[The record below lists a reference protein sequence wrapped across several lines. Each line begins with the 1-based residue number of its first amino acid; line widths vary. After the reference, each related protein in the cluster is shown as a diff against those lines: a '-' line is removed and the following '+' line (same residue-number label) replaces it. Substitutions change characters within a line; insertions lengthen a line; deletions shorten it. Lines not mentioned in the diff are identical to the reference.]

1 MGLSKPVSDQLS
13 LDFDASAGAPNGGDG
28 GDNEEVRFSGYGR
41 GDGGNGPG
49 NGGAGPAA
57 SSPDGDD
64 LGPAFDGASVLVRE
78 LAEVARDRATARKVV
93 VARTRGEGKELL
105 RQVALRGQSWA
116 GIEVTTVQPL
126 ALQVAMSSILRQE
139 ARVADAFDEQAIA
152 ERALDEAVAGGGG
165 RFGRFVNKVGFRDA
179 VRRTVVALREGGVR
193 AAKLTPS
200 VVRDREKQA
209 LIAEVL
215 GRYEALLREARLVD
229 SAGVLEMALAA
240 LEEEGRR
247 ESGARPAGGA
257 PDSERDG
264 LRPSGLADQAVYLLP
279 GLSDRGLSGRFVRTL
294 ERRGAV
300 LLKTDAVEGL
310 PPPRHLLWDVQPAEA
325 SGSWL
330 HAVGRQAVADV
341 QPRLD
346 EPATTRPSDPR
357 PSSGPRP
364 VSDSPPSSG
373 PQSTNDP
380 QPNGPGGQPFK
391 RINLFAAASVYD
403 ELRGVLR
410 RALDRGARWDQV
422 EIVTPDP
429 VAYGSALH
437 ALAGPM
443 GIPVNFGVGLPVERT
458 RPGRVASAYF
468 RWIENRFQE
477 PVFRALIEAEDVK
490 APDPWGWIPG
500 PRLARSLRRLRIGWE
515 RPRYLRAVERA
526 LESLPDASQYRN
538 EDDEQFERRK
548 KRTEEDLRALKALLD
563 PVLAA
568 TPAAKVGSPVA
579 ELVAPTTEVGSPGA
593 ELVAPSTE
601 VGSPGAAVGSPGTEV
616 GSPSGEVASPGS
628 TTGVSPAAVATGVK
642 SILALVAPGTPTDD
656 TARDR
661 LVGILDRIEATQTR
675 LTDFTS
681 ACNVVKGFL
690 QVRVPAPKPD
700 DEDEAYK
707 APWGAAPGHLHLS
720 DFEHGGATGRPFTFV
735 VGMDSGRFPRSSLE
749 DPLLLDEERGRLG
762 KGVLPL
768 AKERSAEA
776 RFLFAGLFAR
786 LRGEVALSYCRWDPA
801 EARELHPAPELLQAH
816 RLRNGDGSLVFD
828 DMERAMGRAESR
840 LPRPTVQGDV
850 DASDV
855 WLRALASEDHPLRNG
870 LEAVG
875 RSHPGLARG
884 MEVDKALEHAEASVH
899 VGILGAGTVA
909 GTDAT
914 RPSYADPFARTYS
927 ASALQDLGTCPR
939 RFLLRHIIRA
949 KPPDDPEFD
958 PGRWLDARER
968 GGLLHAVYEVALSQ
982 ARIEKLDLDDD
993 RFLSLALDLVDEQGR
1008 TAERDIPSPSAE
1020 VRKWELEALRN
1031 DVRSFVDMIRQDPP
1045 RWLALEYRFG
1055 FDDEVVKVSTADGP
1069 ICVRGAIDRLD
1080 EQPDGLRVVDYKTG
1094 STFTHRGESRVYDG
1108 GRRLQ
1113 HVLYCQ
1119 VASQRMGQPA
1129 DRMEFHFPTRRG
1141 ENTIKVYMQDDL
1153 RHGGDLIA
1161 VLLKGMSNGW
1171 FPATDDSND
1180 CRFCDYQAVCDV
1192 REGRKHLSS
1201 RYADWTK
1208 QNKAEVEELS
1218 ALQRAR
1224 QAHKNAVWETPFNA

>member
-1 MGLSKPVSDQLS
+1 MNDQLS
-13 LDFDASAGAPNGGDG
+13 LDFDASAGAPNGGEGAAD
-28 GDNEEVRFSGYGR
+28 EEVRFRGDGR

-49 NGGAGPAA
+49 NGGAGPVAG
-57 SSPDGDD
+57 SPDGDG
-64 LGPAFDGASVLVRE
+64 LGPAFGGASVLVRE

-126 ALQVAMSSILRQE
+126 ALQVAMPSILRQE
-139 ARVADAFDEQAIA
+139 ARVADSFDEQAIA

-193 AAKLTPS
+193 AGKVTPS
-200 VVRDREKQA
+200 VVRDREKQV
-209 LIAEVL
+209 LVTEVL
-215 GRYEALLREARLVD
+215 GRYEALLREKQLVD
-229 SAGVLEMALAA
+229 SAGVLELALAA

-247 ESGARPAGGA
+247 ASGARPAGGT

-264 LRPSGLADQAVYLLP
+264 LRRSGLADQAVYLLP
-279 GLSDRGLSGRFVRTL
+279 GLSDRGLSGRFVRAL
-294 ERRGAV
+294 QRRGAV
-300 LLKTDAVEGL
+300 LLKTDAVQGL
-310 PPPRHLLWDVQPAEA
+310 PPPAHLLWDVKPPEA

-330 HAVGRQAVADV
+330 HAVGRQAVADA

-346 EPATTRPSDPR
+346 EPATPPRGDPR
-357 PSSGPRP
+357 PANRA
-364 VSDSPPSSG
+364 
-373 PQSTNDP
+373 
-380 QPNGPGGQPFK
+380 GGQRFE
-391 RINLFAAASVYD
+391 RIDLFAAASVYD

-410 RALDRGARWDQV
+410 RVLDRGARWDQV

-429 VAYGSALH
+429 VTYGSALH

-477 PVFRALIEAEDVK
+477 PVFRALVEAEDVK

-515 RPRYLRAVERA
+515 GPRYLEKLERA
-526 LESLPDASQYRN
+526 LANLPQASQGRK

-548 KRTEEDLRALKALLD
+548 KRTEEDLRALKGLLA

-568 TPAAKVGSPVA
+568 TPPAKVGSPGA
-579 ELVAPTTEVGSPGA
+579 ELASPSAEVGSPGA
-593 ELVAPSTE
+593 EL
-601 VGSPGAAVGSPGTEV
+601 
-616 GSPSGEVASPGS
+616 ASPGS

-642 SILALVAPGTPTDD
+642 SILAMVAPGTPTDD

-675 LTDFTS
+675 LTDFAS
-681 ACNVVKGFL
+681 ACNIVKGFL

-735 VGMDSGRFPRSSLE
+735 VGMDSARFPGSSLE
-749 DPLLLDEERGRLG
+749 DPLLLDDERWRLG

-768 AKERSAEA
+768 AKDRSAEA

-786 LRGEVALSYCRWDPA
+786 LRGEVVLSYCRWDPA
-801 EARELHPAPELLQAH
+801 EARELHPTPEMLQAH
-816 RLRNGDGSLVFD
+816 RLRNGNGSLVFD
-828 DMERAMGRAESR
+828 DMESAMGKAESR

-855 WLRALASEDHPLRNG
+855 WLRALASEDRPLRNG

-884 MEVDKALEHAEASVH
+884 MEVDRALGRAEASVH
-899 VGILGAGTVA
+899 VGILGTGTAA

-927 ASALQDLGTCPR
+927 ATALQDLGTCPR

-958 PGRWLDARER
+958 PGRWLDPRER
-968 GGLLHAVYEVALSQ
+968 GSLLHAVYESALSQ
-982 ARIEKLDLDDD
+982 ARIKNLDPDDED
-993 RFLSLALDLVDEQGR
+993 FMSLALDLVDEQGR

-1020 VRKWELEALRN
+1020 VRRWELEALRN
-1031 DVRSFVDMIRQDPP
+1031 DVRSFVDMIRSDPP

-1055 FDDEVVKVSTADGP
+1055 FDDEEVEASTADGP
-1069 ICVRGAIDRLD
+1069 IRVLGAIDRLD

-1094 STFTHRGESRVYDG
+1094 TTFKYRGESRAYDG

-1119 VASQRMGQPA
+1119 VASQRLGQPA

-1141 ENTIKVYMQDDL
+1141 ENTVKVYRQDDL

-1171 FPATDDSND
+1171 FPATDDADD
-1180 CRFCDYQAVCDV
+1180 CRFCDYQAMCDV
-1192 REGRKHLSS
+1192 REGRQGPWS

-1208 QNKAEVEELS
+1208 RNMADVGELS

-1224 QAHKNAVWETPFNA
+1224 RADKDAEWEDPFGA

>member
-1 MGLSKPVSDQLS
+1 MSDQLS
-13 LDFDASAGAPNGGDG
+13 LDFDASAGAVNGSKGAAD
-28 GDNEEVRFSGYGR
+28 EEVRFR
-41 GDGGNGPG
+41 GNG
-49 NGGAGPAA
+49 
-57 SSPDGDD
+57 
-64 LGPAFDGASVLVRE
+64 LGPSFDGASVLVRE
-78 LAEVARDRATARKVV
+78 LGEVARDRATTRKVV

-116 GIEVTTVQPL
+116 GIEVTTVQPM
-126 ALQVAMSSILRQE
+126 ALQVAMPLILRQG
-139 ARVADAFDEQAIA
+139 ARVADSFDEQAIA

-193 AAKLTPS
+193 AGEVTPS
-200 VVRDREKQA
+200 VVSDREKQA

-215 GRYEALLREARLVD
+215 GRYEVLLREKRLVD
-229 SAGVLEMALAA
+229 SAGVLELALAA

-247 ESGARPAGGA
+247 ESEAR
-257 PDSERDG
+257 
-264 LRPSGLADQAVYLLP
+264 LADRAVYLLP
-279 GLSDRGLSGRFVRTL
+279 GLSGRGLSGRFVRTL

-300 LLKTDAVEGL
+300 LLKTDAVERL
-310 PPPRHLLWDVQPAEA
+310 PPPKHLLWDVKPPEA

-346 EPATTRPSDPR
+346 EPAT
-357 PSSGPRP
+357 
-364 VSDSPPSSG
+364 SSG
-373 PQSTNDP
+373 PQSP
-380 QPNGPGGQPFK
+380 GAGGQRFE
-391 RINLFAAASVYD
+391 RIDLFAAASVYD

-429 VAYGSALH
+429 VTYGSALH

-477 PVFRALIEAEDVK
+477 PVFRALVEAEDVK

-515 RPRYLRAVERA
+515 RPRYLEKLERA

-548 KRTEEDLRALKALLD
+548 KRTEEDLRALKALLA
-563 PVLAA
+563 PVLGA
-568 TPAAKVGSPVA
+568 TPPA
-579 ELVAPTTEVGSPGA
+579 EVGS
-593 ELVAPSTE
+593 
-601 VGSPGAAVGSPGTEV
+601 
-616 GSPSGEVASPGS
+616 GS

-642 SILALVAPGTPTDD
+642 SILAMVAPGTPTDD

-690 QVRVPAPKPD
+690 QVRVPAPKAD
-700 DEDEAYK
+700 GQ
-707 APWGAAPGHLHLS
+707 APWGAVPGHLHLS

-735 VGMDSGRFPRSSLE
+735 VGMDSARFPGSSLE
-749 DPLLLDEERGRLG
+749 DPLLLDDERWRLG

-768 AKERSAEA
+768 AKDRSAEA

-786 LRGEVALSYCRWDPA
+786 LRGEVVLSYCRWDPA
-801 EARELHPAPELLQAH
+801 EARELHPTPEMLQAH
-816 RLRNGDGSLVFD
+816 RLRNGNGSLVFD
-828 DMERAMGRAESR
+828 DMESAMGKAESR

-855 WLRALASEDHPLRNG
+855 WLRALASEDRPLRNG

-884 MEVDKALEHAEASVH
+884 MEVDKALERAEASVH
-899 VGILGAGTVA
+899 VGILGTGTA
-909 GTDAT
+909 EETDAT
-914 RPSYADPFARTYS
+914 RPSYADPSARTYS
-927 ASALQDLGTCPR
+927 ASALQNLGTCPR

-958 PGRWLDARER
+958 PGRWLDAKER
-968 GGLLHAVYEVALSQ
+968 GGLLHAVYESALSQ
-982 ARIEKLDLDDD
+982 ARIKNLDPDDED
-993 RFLSLALDLVDEQGR
+993 FMSLALDLVDEQGR

-1031 DVRSFVDMIRQDPP
+1031 DVRSFVDMIRGDPP

-1055 FDDEVVKVSTADGP
+1055 FDDEEVEASTADGP
-1069 ICVRGAIDRLD
+1069 IRVVGAIDRLD

-1094 STFTHRGESRVYDG
+1094 TTFKYRGESAYDG

-1141 ENTIKVYMQDDL
+1141 ENTVKVYRQDDL

-1171 FPATDDSND
+1171 FPATDDADD
-1180 CRFCDYQAVCDV
+1180 CRFCDYQAMCDV
-1192 REGRKHLSS
+1192 REGRQGPWS

-1208 QNKAEVEELS
+1208 RNMADVGELS

-1224 QAHKNAVWETPFNA
+1224 QADKNAVWETPSDA